1 VPDEEAGV
9 VEIPP
14 HPHLPGYYAAGV
26 SRQRFLNDLFDRT
39 AYGYRAI
46 DKVTGFGSGLL
57 YRRWALRQAGL
68 RAGMR
73 VLDVGCGTGL
83 TAQAA
88 LRLVGP
94 TGCVIGLDP
103 SSGMLREARKGPC
116 RTLIQGVGEELPFS
130 DGTFDFLSM
139 GYALRHV
146 SDLRVAFRE
155 YRRVL
160 RPGGIVLLLEI
171 SRPRS
176 AALLTATRF
185 YIRTVVGTAF
195 ARATGNQNMRTLM
208 RYWWDTTEHC
218 VAPEAIL
225 SALCQAGLG
234 ECELR
239 ELFNGLIRDYR
250 AINPGGPMAPPR
262 LRDAAG
268 AAPGNERAPGGG
280 DSPRAGGSEA
290 VALGT

>member
-1 VPDEEAGV
+1 VPDQEAGV

-14 HPHLPGYYAAGV
+14 HPHLRGYYAAGV
-26 SRQRFLNDLFDRT
+26 SRQGFLNDLFDRT
-39 AYGYRAI
+39 AFGYRAI
-46 DKVTGFGSGLL
+46 DKVTGFGSGLW

-73 VLDVGCGTGL
+73 VLDVGCGPGL
-83 TAQAA
+83 TAEAA

-94 TGCVIGLDP
+94 TGEVIGLDP

-116 RTLIQGVGEELPFS
+116 RTLIQGVGEELPFP

-139 GYALRHV
+139 GYALRHL
-146 SDLRVAFRE
+146 SDLRIAFRE

-176 AALLTATRF
+176 TALMAVSRF

-195 ARATGNQNMRTLM
+195 ARATGNQSMRTLM

-218 VAPEAIL
+218 VSPEAIL
-225 SALCQAGLG
+225 SALRQVGFG
-234 ECELR
+234 KCELR

-250 AINPGGPMAPPR
+250 AVNSGGAVVPPRPRVGARPAPGSDRARGAPPHT
-262 LRDAAG
+262 D
-268 AAPGNERAPGGG
+268 
-280 DSPRAGGSEA
+280 
-290 VALGT
+290 